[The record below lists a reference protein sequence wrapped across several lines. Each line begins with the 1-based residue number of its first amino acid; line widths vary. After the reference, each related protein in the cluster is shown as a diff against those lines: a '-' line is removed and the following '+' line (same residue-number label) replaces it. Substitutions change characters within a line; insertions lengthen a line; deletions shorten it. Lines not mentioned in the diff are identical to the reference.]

1 MLEVKR
7 WWRIISLVILL
18 IGLAFSLIVWFFGD
32 AMTAWRDDLIE
43 QGPPPP
49 ATTPSSPIID
59 NSSYN

>member
-18 IGLAFSLIVWFFGD
+18 IGLAFSLVVWFFGD

-43 QGPPPP
+43 QGPPP
-49 ATTPSSPIID
+49 ATPPSSPIID

>member
-18 IGLAFSLIVWFFGD
+18 IGLAFSLVVWFFGD
-32 AMTAWRDDLIE
+32 AMPAWRDALIE
-43 QGPPPP
+43 QLPPP
-49 ATTPSSPIID
+49 APPPSSPIID